1 MNHFEALK
9 KVTENK
15 NSKVISLVPCGI
27 VNSDY
32 QYESIAMDTFIRNES
47 LRQLKDISPKN
58 LCLQKL
64 LIQSNHIVKYSLLI
78 KI

>member
-15 NSKVISLVPCGI
+15 NSKVISLVPCSI
-27 VNSDY
+27 VNNDY

-58 LCLQKL
+58 LCFQKL

>member
-15 NSKVISLVPCGI
+15 NSKVISLVPCSI
-27 VNSDY
+27 VSSDY

-58 LCLQKL
+58 LCFQKL